1 MFFSYIAQMGN
12 FDLQKYFE
20 RINFKDNPAPD
31 FDTLKK
37 LHLHHM
43 LNVPF
48 ENLDIHIKR
57 KIILKPELLYKKI
70 VENNR
75 GGFCYEMNGL
85 FYEVLKALGYKVK
98 MVSARVYDTAEPS
111 PEFDHMALIVTLG
124 EEDWLADVGFGDS
137 FLEPLKLE
145 PETVKKLY
153 GKTFKIEIIDK
164 ENFKVLSRDSK
175 GNWNNMY
182 RFSLMPR
189 VLNDFDEMCVYNQS
203 SPQSHFT
210 QKRFCSLARTDG
222 RITLS
227 GMKLIE
233 SKNRVRRETELE
245 SEEEFSLKLKEI
257 FGIVL

>member
-1 MFFSYIAQMGN
+1 MEN
-12 FDLQKYFE
+12 LDLQKYFE

-31 FDTLKK
+31 LKTLKH
-37 LHLHHM
+37 LHLHHL

-57 KIILKPELLYKKI
+57 KIILRPEMFYNKI
-70 VENNR
+70 IENNR

-98 MVSARVYDTAEPS
+98 MVSARVYDTAEPG
-111 PEFDHMALIVTLG
+111 PEFDHMALIVSLG
-124 EEDWLADVGFGDS
+124 NEDWLADVGFGDS
-137 FLEPLKLE
+137 FLEPLRLE
-145 PETVKKLY
+145 PETEQKQY

-164 ENFKVLSRDSK
+164 ENFKVQNLDSK

-182 RFSLMPR
+182 RFSLIPR
-189 VLNDFDEMCVYNQS
+189 VLNDFDEMCIYNQS

-210 QKRFCSLARTDG
+210 QKRFCSLAGTNG

-233 SKNRVRRETELE
+233 TKERIRKEMELE
-245 SEEEFSLKLKEI
+245 SEEEFKVKLKEI